1 MSAFTPEQARV
12 ILPVELSA
20 LHTERPVTRA
30 VIAAIPPDKCDYT
43 PDPVTR
49 SAIELAWHIVSA
61 ENRFLTAVIEGVFDL
76 APAPRP
82 DTIRTPDEVNRW
94 YSERTTKNVERL
106 RELSGDQLIKRID
119 FRGLFQFPAVIYIN
133 IGLNHSIHHRG
144 QLSMYLR
151 PTGAKVPSIYG
162 ESYDAREARERAAGK
177 PVQTGA

>member
-61 ENRFLTAVIEGVFDL
+61 ENRFLAAVADGAFDL
-76 APAPRP
+76 TPRP
-82 DTIRTPDEVNRW
+82 RPEEIRTPADVNAW
-94 YSERTTKNVERL
+94 YDERL
-106 RELSGDQLIKRID
+106 PRNLERLKAVSGEDLAKPID
-119 FRGLFQFPAVIYIN
+119 FRGILRFPAIVFLR
-133 IGLNHSIHHRG
+133 IGLNHTIHHRG

-151 PTGAKVPSIYG
+151 PMGAAVPSIYG
-162 ESYDAREARERAAGK
+162 ESHDARTAREAREARQGS
-177 PVQTGA
+177 